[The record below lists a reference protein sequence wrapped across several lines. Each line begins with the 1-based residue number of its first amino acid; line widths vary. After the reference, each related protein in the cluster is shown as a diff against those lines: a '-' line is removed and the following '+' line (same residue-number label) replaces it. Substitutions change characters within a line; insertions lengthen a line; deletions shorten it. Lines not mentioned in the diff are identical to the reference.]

1 MINRWD
7 EKKAIQ
13 YVAEDPVL
21 GLRVYSSRLL
31 GDEARL
37 VLHGGGITSLKG
49 ATVNIF
55 GEEVATLF
63 VKGSGSDL
71 KTIGSDAFPPVDH
84 QRLLRLAELPALT
97 DSEMMRELR
106 LALLEPLGPTPSVE
120 AIMHA
125 LIPFDYVDHT
135 HSDAVVTLSNTR
147 TGEARLREL
156 YGDIVLILPYVMPGF
171 VLAKQIA
178 QVILETDW
186 SKLRGIVLLNHGI
199 ITFANTAKE
208 SYDEMIS
215 LVTMAENALL
225 QGASSMPCEFSGT
238 PALIQA
244 SSEDILNIAR
254 IRSSAGERFGA
265 PILVALQHNEAA
277 LALAAESNVAELIQK
292 GPLTPDH
299 TIHTKP
305 FGAFFDFSEGTTD
318 HGFESFEKLYGSYFS
333 SYASNEHQRLDLMP
347 RFGAY
352 IGKTGLKSLV
362 TLAPSVPKLDIVS
375 DVVKHTA
382 EAILNGEL
390 LGGWHPLP
398 DSDLFDVEYW
408 ELEQA
413 KLKKGEDEK
422 LTDEFRG
429 RVALVTGAASG
440 IGLACV
446 NLLVSKGAAVLAVD
460 KSADVHNI
468 SKSPYVLAY
477 QGDLTKPLEIT
488 NCVQAAVKAFGGI
501 DILVSN
507 VGNFLTST
515 NIEALEDSIWESSL
529 AINLTS
535 HMRVLRECVPF
546 LRLGFDA
553 AVIFV
558 GSKNVA
564 APGPGAAAYSAS
576 KAGLN
581 QLARVAALEL
591 GKDAIRVNT
600 VHPNAVYDTGLWNP
614 KLLKSRADH
623 YGMSVDEYRRSNVLK
638 TDIES
643 SDVAIAVLAL
653 AGRDFSKTTGA
664 QVPVDG
670 GNQRVI

>member
-1 MINRWD
+1 VINRWD

-13 YVAEDPVL
+13 YVAENPVL
-21 GLRVYSSRLL
+21 GSRVYSSRLL
-31 GDEARL
+31 GEESKL
-37 VLHGGGITSLKG
+37 VLHGGGNTSLKG

-71 KTIGSDAFPPVDH
+71 KTIESEGFPPVDRE
-84 QRLLRLAELPALT
+84 RLLRLAELPVLT

-106 LALLEPLGPTPSVE
+106 LALLEPTAPTPSVE

-125 LIPFDYVDHT
+125 LIPLDYVDHT

-147 TGEARLREL
+147 TGETRLREL
-156 YGDIVLILPYVMPGF
+156 YGDEVLILPYVMPGF

-178 QVILETDW
+178 RVVLENDC
-186 SKLRGIVLLNHGI
+186 SHLRGIVLLHHGI
-199 ITFANTAKE
+199 ITFANSARE

-215 LVTMAENALL
+215 LVTMAEEALL
-225 QGASSMPCEFSGT
+225 QGISSIPDESSEMSL
-238 PALIQA
+238 PAEVL
-244 SSEDILNIAR
+244 SEDILNVAR
-254 IRSSAGERFGA
+254 IRKSAGEKFEA
-265 PILVALQHNEAA
+265 PILVALQHNEDV
-277 LALAAESNVAELIQK
+277 LALASETNVADLIQK

-305 FGAFFDFSEGTTD
+305 FGACFDFSDGFTD
-318 HGFESFEKLYGSYFS
+318 FGFESFETFYCNYFS
-333 SYASNEHQRLDLMP
+333 SNASVEHQRLDLVP
-347 RFGAY
+347 RFAAY
-352 IGKTGLKSLV
+352 KGRAGLKALV
-362 TLAPSVPKLDIVS
+362 TLAPTVSQLGIVS
-375 DVVKHTA
+375 DIVEHTA
-382 EAILNGEL
+382 KAILNGEL
-390 LGGWHPLP
+390 LGGWCPLSH
-398 DSDLFDVEYW
+398 SDLFDVEYW

-413 KLKKGEDEK
+413 KVKKDEDVKSTGEF
-422 LTDEFRG
+422 TG

-460 KSADVHNI
+460 KSEDINNVF
-468 SKSPYVLAY
+468 KSPSVLAY
-477 QGDLTKPLEIT
+477 QGDLTEPSAIT
-488 NCVQAAVKAFGGI
+488 GCVEAAVKAFGGI

-507 VGNFLTST
+507 AGNFLKSA
-515 NIEALEDSIWESSL
+515 NIELLEDSIWESSL
-529 AINLTS
+529 DINLTS
-535 HMRVLRECVPF
+535 HMKLLRECVPF

-564 APGPGAAAYSAS
+564 APGPGAVAYSAS
-576 KAGLN
+576 KAGLS

-591 GKDAIRVNT
+591 GEDAIRVNT
-600 VHPNAVYDTGLWNP
+600 IHPNAVYDTGLWDT
-614 KLLKSRADH
+614 KLLKSRAEH
-623 YGMSVDEYRRSNVLK
+623 YRMSIDAYRRSNVLK
-638 TDIES
+638 TDIAS
-643 SDVAIAVLAL
+643 SDVATAILAF
-653 AGRDFSKTTGA
+653 AGQDFLKTTGA

>member
-13 YVAEDPVL
+13 YVAENPVL

-31 GDEARL
+31 GEESKL
-37 VLHGGGITSLKG
+37 VLHGGGNTSLKG

-71 KTIGSDAFPPVDH
+71 KTIESKGFPPVDRE
-84 QRLLRLAELPALT
+84 RLLRLAELPALT

-106 LALLEPLGPTPSVE
+106 LALLEPTAPTPSVE

-125 LIPFDYVDHT
+125 LIPLDYVDHT

-147 TGEARLREL
+147 TGETRLREL
-156 YGDIVLILPYVMPGF
+156 YGDEVLILPYVMPGF

-178 QVILETDW
+178 RVVLENDC
-186 SKLRGIVLLNHGI
+186 SHLRGIVLLHHGI
-199 ITFANTAKE
+199 ITFANSAKE

-215 LVTMAENALL
+215 LVTMAEEALL
-225 QGASSMPCEFSGT
+225 QGISSIPDESSEMSL
-238 PALIQA
+238 PAKVL
-244 SSEDILNIAR
+244 SEDILNVAR
-254 IRSSAGERFGA
+254 IRKLAGEKFGA
-265 PILVALQHNEAA
+265 PVLVALQHSEDA
-277 LALAAESNVAELIQK
+277 LALASETNVADLIQK

-305 FGAFFDFSEGTTD
+305 FGACFDFSDGFTD
-318 HGFESFEKLYGSYFS
+318 FGFESFETFYSSYFS
-333 SYASNEHQRLDLMP
+333 SNASVEHQRLDLMP

-352 IGKTGLKSLV
+352 KGRAGLKALV
-362 TLAPSVPKLDIVS
+362 TLAPTVSKLGIVS
-375 DVVKHTA
+375 DIVEHTA
-382 EAILNGEL
+382 KAILNGEL
-390 LGGWHPLP
+390 LGGWCPLSH
-398 DSDLFDVEYW
+398 SDLFDVEYW

-413 KLKKGEDEK
+413 KVKKSKDVK
-422 LTDEFRG
+422 LTGEFIG

-460 KSADVHNI
+460 KSEDIYDVF
-468 SKSPYVLAY
+468 KSPSVLAY
-477 QGDLTKPLEIT
+477 QGDLTEPSAIT
-488 NCVQAAVKAFGGI
+488 GCVEAAVTAFGGI

-507 VGNFLTST
+507 AGNFLKSA
-515 NIEALEDSIWESSL
+515 NIELQEDSVWESSL
-529 AINLTS
+529 DINLTS
-535 HMRVLRECVPF
+535 HMKLLRECVPF

-564 APGPGAAAYSAS
+564 APGPGAVAYSAS
-576 KAGLN
+576 KAGLS

-591 GKDAIRVNT
+591 GEDAIRVNT
-600 VHPNAVYDTGLWNP
+600 IHPNAVYDTGLWDAE
-614 KLLKSRADH
+614 LLKSRAEH
-623 YGMSVDEYRRSNVLK
+623 YRMSIDDYRRSNVLK
-638 TDIES
+638 TDIAS
-643 SDVAIAVLAL
+643 SDVATAILAF
-653 AGRDFSKTTGA
+653 AGSDFLKTTGA

>member
-7 EKKAIQ
+7 EKKAVQ
-13 YVAEDPVL
+13 YATENPVL
-21 GLRVYSSRLL
+21 GLRVYSSQLL
-31 GDEARL
+31 GEESKL
-37 VLHGGGITSLKG
+37 VLHGGGNTSLKG
-49 ATVNIF
+49 STVNIF
-55 GEEVATLF
+55 GDELATLF

-71 KTIGSDAFPPVDH
+71 KTIESEGFPPVDR

-97 DSEMMRELR
+97 DGEMMRELR
-106 LALLEPLGPTPSVE
+106 LALLEPTAPTPSVE

-125 LIPFDYVDHT
+125 LIPLDYVDHT

-147 TGEARLREL
+147 TGETRLKEL
-156 YGDIVLILPYVMPGF
+156 YGDEVLILPYVMPGF

-178 QVILETDW
+178 QAVVEANWRD
-186 SKLRGIVLLNHGI
+186 LRGIVLLHHGI
-199 ITFANTAKE
+199 ITFANSAKE

-215 LVTMAENALL
+215 LVTMAEEALL
-225 QGASSMPCEFSGT
+225 HGISGVPEKFSEMLL
-238 PALIQA
+238 PAEVA
-244 SSEDILNIAR
+244 SEDVLNVAR
-254 IRSSAGERFGA
+254 IRKSAGAKFGA

-277 LALAAESNVAELIQK
+277 LALASDKNVAELIQK

-305 FGAFFDFSEGTTD
+305 FGACFDFSDGFTD
-318 HGFESFEKLYGSYFS
+318 SGFKSFEAFYSNYFS
-333 SYASNEHQRLDLMP
+333 SNASAVHQRLDLMP

-352 IGKTGLKSLV
+352 SGRTGLKALV
-362 TLAPSVPKLDIVS
+362 TLAPTVSKLDVVS
-375 DVVKHTA
+375 DIVKHTA
-382 EAILNGEL
+382 KAILNGEL
-390 LGGWHPLP
+390 LGGWRPLSH
-398 DSDLFDVEYW
+398 SDLFDVEYW

-413 KLKKGEDEK
+413 KLKKRKDVK
-422 LTDEFRG
+422 STAEFSG

-460 KSADVHNI
+460 KSEDLHSI
-468 SKSPYVLAY
+468 FKSPSVLPY
-477 QGDLTKPLEIT
+477 QGDLTEPSAIT
-488 NCVQAAVKAFGGI
+488 GCVQAAVKAFGGI

-507 VGNFLTST
+507 AGNFLKSA
-515 NIEALEDSIWESSL
+515 NIELLEDSIWESSL
-529 AINLTS
+529 EINLTS
-535 HMRVLRECVPF
+535 HMKLLRECVPF

-553 AVIFV
+553 AVVFV

-576 KAGLN
+576 KAGLS

-591 GKDAIRVNT
+591 GEDAIRVNT
-600 VHPNAVYDTGLWNP
+600 IHPNAVYDTGLWDAQ
-614 KLLKSRADH
+614 LLKSRADH
-623 YGMSVDEYRRSNVLK
+623 YRMSIDDYRRSNVLK

-643 SDVAIAVLAL
+643 SDVATAVLAF
-653 AGRDFSKTTGA
+653 AGQDFLKTTGA